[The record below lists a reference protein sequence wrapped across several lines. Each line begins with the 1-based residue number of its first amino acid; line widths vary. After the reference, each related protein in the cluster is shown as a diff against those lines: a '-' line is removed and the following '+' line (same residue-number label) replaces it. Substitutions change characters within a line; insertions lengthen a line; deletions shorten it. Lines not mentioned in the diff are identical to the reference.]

1 VSSRSSSRRT
11 GRSADALQAPLA
23 FSTGQLAVWASL
35 LEASARKPGNVHPEA
50 SFHDTSYMDFVLSA
64 AAIGPVFEDARR
76 RTIGST
82 ILRAVE
88 QTQAVV
94 GKNTNLGIILLL
106 APLARV
112 LGPPR
117 TRRSNVPHLRTA
129 TKRRAARRELA
140 SRLRK
145 LTRRDA
151 EQAYRAIRLAAPGG
165 LGTAE
170 EGDVHGAPVGTLYD
184 MMKLAAPRDLVA
196 RQYCGAYREVIEDEL
211 PAFQR
216 DVRTKLTLEQSIVRC
231 FLRFLANHGDSL
243 IARKSGKPTAAEA
256 ARRATAV
263 LAAGWPHRRR
273 SAATWSRL
281 DQWLRKGDGARNP
294 GTSADLTA
302 AVLFLALQSGIIQ
315 RPFTFVKAHGMLPSS
330 SH

>member
-1 VSSRSSSRRT
+1 MKRSSSRRSGSSSET
-11 GRSADALQAPLA
+11 LTAPLA

-50 SFHDTSYMDFVLSA
+50 SFHDTNYVDFVLSA
-64 AAIGPVFEDARR
+64 AAIGPVFEGAHRR
-76 RTIGST
+76 MIGST

-88 QTQAVV
+88 QTHAVV

-112 LGPPR
+112 LGPTR
-117 TRRSNVPHLRTA
+117 TRPSTVPHLRTA
-129 TKRRAARRELA
+129 TARRAARRKLA
-140 SRLRK
+140 SRLEQ

-151 EQAYRAIRLAAPGG
+151 EQTYRAIRLAAPGG

-196 RQYCGAYREVIEDEL
+196 RQYCDSYREVIEDEL

-216 DVRTKLTLEQSIVRC
+216 DVRAELTLEESIVRC
-231 FLRFLANHGDSL
+231 FLRFLASHGDSL
-243 IARKSGKPTAAEA
+243 IARKSGKTTAAEA
-256 ARRATAV
+256 ARKATAV
-263 LAAGWPHRRR
+263 LAAGWPHRKR
-273 SAATWSRL
+273 SAVTWSRL
-281 DQWLRKGDGARNP
+281 DQWLRKGDGTRNP

-315 RPFTFVKAHGMLPSS
+315 PPFTFVD
-330 SH
+330 